1 MVIEIQNAGKTF
13 IRRNAGK
20 AGEEFRAVNDV
31 NLTVGDNEFVTL
43 LGPSGCG
50 KTTLLRMI
58 AGLVDNYDGSI
69 KVDGVPIT
77 GPSPSRAMVFQSF
90 ALLPWATVLR
100 NVAFGLELQGVRKAE
115 RMKVAHEL
123 VELVGLRG
131 FENSLPGELSGGMRQ
146 RVGLARALAV
156 KPDVLL
162 MDEPFGALDEQTKW
176 IMQEEL
182 LRIWEEE
189 PKTVLFVTHSI
200 DEAILLADRVVVMA
214 SKPGRVAHVE
224 KVDLPRPRAR
234 SVETLP
240 EFGRLRESLWREL
253 KEQQS
258 GSTDNAA

>member
-1 MVIEIQNAGKTF
+1 MITIQNAGKTF
-13 IRRNAGK
+13 VRGGRGK
-20 AGEEFRAVNDV
+20 AREDFRAVHHV
-31 NLTVGDNEFVTL
+31 NLTVQDNEFITL

-58 AGLVDNYDGSI
+58 AGLVDSYDGTIS
-69 KVDGVPIT
+69 VDGTPVV

-90 ALLPWATVLR
+90 ALLPWANVLR
-100 NVAFGLELQGVRKAE
+100 NVAFGLELQGVKKSE
-115 RMKVAHEL
+115 RIKTAQQL

-131 FENSLPGELSGGMRQ
+131 FENSLPRELSGGMRQ

-214 SKPGRVAHVE
+214 SRPGRIAHVE
-224 KVDLPRPRAR
+224 HVNLPRPRTRA
-234 SVETLP
+234 VEALP
-240 EFGRLRESLWREL
+240 EFARLRDSLWREL

-258 GSTDNAA
+258 GAADSAA

>member
-1 MVIEIQNAGKTF
+1 VIEIRNAGKTF
-13 IRRNAGK
+13 TRREKRG
-20 AGEEFRAVNDV
+20 GQSSFRAVGGV
-31 NLTVGDNEFVTL
+31 NLTVADNEFVTL

-58 AGLVDNYDGSI
+58 AGLVDGYEGDI
-69 KVDGVPIT
+69 LVDGKRVE

-90 ALLPWATVLR
+90 ALLPWADVLR
-100 NVAFGLELQGVRKAE
+100 NVAFGLELQGVPKGKRLGIA
-115 RMKVAHEL
+115 REL
-123 VELVGLRG
+123 VQLVGLAG
-131 FENSLPGELSGGMRQ
+131 FEHSLPRELSGGMRQ

-189 PKTVLFVTHSI
+189 PKTVFFVTHSI

-224 KVDLPRPRAR
+224 NVDLPRPRTRA
-234 SVETLP
+234 VESLP

-258 GSTDNAA
+258 VAADDAA

>member
-1 MVIEIQNAGKTF
+1 VIEIRNAGKTF
-13 IRRNAGK
+13 VREGRRK
-20 AGEEFRAVNDV
+20 AGQDFRAVDGV
-31 NLTVGDNEFVTL
+31 DLTVKDNEFITL

-58 AGLVDNYDGSI
+58 AGLVDGYDGEI
-69 KVDGVPIT
+69 VVDGAPVT

-90 ALLPWATVLR
+90 ALLPWANVLR
-100 NVAFGLELQGVRKAE
+100 NVAFGLELQGVKKAE
-115 RMKVAHEL
+115 RMATAQRL
-123 VELVGLRG
+123 VELVGLAG
-131 FENSLPGELSGGMRQ
+131 FENSLPRELSGGMKQ

-156 KPDVLL
+156 KPEVLL

-214 SKPGRVAHVE
+214 SRPGRVARIEDVN
-224 KVDLPRPRAR
+224 LPRPRTRA
-234 SVETLP
+234 VESLP
-240 EFGRLRESLWREL
+240 EFSRLRDSLWREL
-253 KEQQS
+253 KEQQR
-258 GSTDNAA
+258 GAADSAA